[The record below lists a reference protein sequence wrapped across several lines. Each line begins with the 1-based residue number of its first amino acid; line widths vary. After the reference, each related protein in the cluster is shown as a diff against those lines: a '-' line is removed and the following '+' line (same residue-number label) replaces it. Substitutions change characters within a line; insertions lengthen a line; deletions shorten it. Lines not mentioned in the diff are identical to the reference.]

1 MNPAETVS
9 LAGLVAYQEDSVVSR
24 SLMKKETGTL
34 TVFAFEAGQALS
46 EHRAPFDALVQVLEG
61 EAVIVISGKEHP
73 VRAGEAIL
81 MPAQAPHAVRADVR
95 FKMLLTM
102 LRS

>member
-1 MNPAETVS
+1 MNPAEIIS
-9 LAGLVAYQEDSVVSR
+9 LAELVDYQDDSVVSR
-24 SLMKKETGTL
+24 TLMKKDTGTL
-34 TVFAFEAGQALS
+34 TIFAFETGQGLS

-61 EAVIVISGKEHP
+61 EAVITISGKEYN

-81 MPAQAPHAVRADVR
+81 MPAQDPHAVRADVR

>member
-1 MNPAETVS
+1 MNPEETVS
-9 LAGLVAYQEDSVVSR
+9 LAGLVDFQDDSVVSR
-24 SLMKKETGTL
+24 TLMKKETGTL

-61 EAVIVISGKEHP
+61 EAVITISGKEYP

-81 MPAQAPHAVRADVR
+81 MPAQDPHAVKAKVR

>member
-1 MNPAETVS
+1 MNPEEAVS
-9 LAGLVAYQEDSVVSR
+9 LAGLVDYQDDSVVSR
-24 SLMKKETGTL
+24 TLMKKETGTL

-61 EAVIVISGKEHP
+61 EAVITISGKEHQ

-81 MPAQAPHAVRADVR
+81 MPAQDPHAVRADVS

>member
-1 MNPAETVS
+1 MNPEETVS
-9 LAGLVAYQEDSVVSR
+9 LAGLVDYQDDSVVSR
-24 SLMKKETGTL
+24 TLMKKETGTL

-61 EAVIVISGKEHP
+61 EAVITISGKEHP

-81 MPAQAPHAVRADVR
+81 MPAQDPHAVKANVR